1 MGGAASAVMPAV
13 NAGVGIYSSLA
24 GASKQKKAIERA
36 RREQAAEAAKAQ
48 ERLAPYQEQGEYATQ
63 QIREGLDTG
72 TLGGSF
78 TPDQYLESPDYQFNL
93 EQGNQALDRQQAARG
108 NLYSG
113 QALKEASRFQQG
125 LASQGYQDA
134 YNRWLQ
140 TQQNRY
146 GQLSGQ
152 QNIGYGAAG
161 GQNTIG
167 INEGNNAAMA
177 TMARR
182 LAQDQATAGAI
193 ADGMGMLNTYA
204 GTKNT
209 SSTGGYGA
217 QDGSGGSSGS
227 SGLGG
232 MLSGLMGAFGGGGGG
247 TVGY

>member
-1 MGGAASAVMPAV
+1 MGGTIIDV
-13 NAGVGIYSSLA
+13 
-24 GASKQKKAIERA
+24 GASLLGANKQKKAIERA
-36 RREQAAEAAKAQ
+36 RREQSAASAAAQ

-93 EQGNQALDRQQAARG
+93 AQGNQALDRQQAARG

-140 TQQNRY
+140 TQQQRY
-146 GQLSGQ
+146 NVLSGQ
-152 QNIGYGAAG
+152 QQTGYGAAG
-161 GQNTIG
+161 GQNVIG
-167 INEGNNAAMA
+167 LNEGNNAAMA

-182 LAQDQATAGAI
+182 RAQDEGTAGAL
-193 ADGMGMLNTYA
+193 AA
-204 GTKNT
+204 GDEALRRTAGIF
-209 SSTGGYGA
+209 TGGGF
-217 QDGSGGSSGS
+217 GGSLASG
-227 SGLGG
+227 
-232 MLSGLMGAFGGGGGG
+232 FGNQGG

>member
-1 MGGAASAVMPAV
+1 MADPVSATIM
-13 NAGVGIYSSLA
+13 AGVGAATALS
-24 GASKQKKAIERA
+24 GANKQKKAIERA
-36 RREQAAEAAKAQ
+36 RREQAAEAAAAQ

-93 EQGNQALDRQQAARG
+93 AQGNQALDRTQAARG

-113 QALKEASRFQQG
+113 QAVKEASRFQQG

-152 QNIGYGAAG
+152 QSIGYGAAG
-161 GQNTIG
+161 GQNVIG
-167 INEGNNAAMA
+167 LNEGNNAAMA

-182 LAQDQATAGAI
+182 SAQDQGTAGALS
-193 ADGMGMLNTYA
+193 AGLGLLSPQGGTGFGSML
-204 GTKNT
+204 
-209 SSTGGYGA
+209 
-217 QDGSGGSSGS
+217 GSGQAQPWINPD
-227 SGLGG
+227 
-232 MLSGLMGAFGGGGGG
+232 M
-247 TVGY
+247 VQY